1 MLLQIEMTDFP
12 ILLYTS
18 STEIPT
24 LLCAQKPEKV
34 SSFGRSSTEN
44 YRVYP
49 AENFVSPFL
58 HQTMEKE
65 KETGNEV
72 ADIVFYDG
80 FIEFL

>member
-1 MLLQIEMTDFP
+1 MTDFP

-18 STEIPT
+18 TTEIPT
-24 LLCAQKPEKV
+24 LLYVPRSLKKA